1 MIDLKKTLEE
11 AKIRQ
16 TFIADYF
23 STLSGRKVHKQQIN
37 KMVKTNKLSKG
48 WELAFKEYF
57 NRLNI
62 KIYYK

>member
-1 MIDLKKTLEE
+1 MLDLQKTIKE
-11 AKIRQ
+11 ANIRQ
-16 TFIADYF
+16 TFLADYF
-23 STLSGRKVHKQQIN
+23 SEQSGRKVHKQQIN
-37 KMVKTNKLSKG
+37 KMVKTNKMSKG